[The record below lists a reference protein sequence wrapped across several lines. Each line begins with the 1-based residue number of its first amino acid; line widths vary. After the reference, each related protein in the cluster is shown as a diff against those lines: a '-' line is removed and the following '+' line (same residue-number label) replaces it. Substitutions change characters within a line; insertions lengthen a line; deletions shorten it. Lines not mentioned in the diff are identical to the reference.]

1 MAKLTI
7 AIGLGVVLVG
17 TWIRTLLQCH
27 AIYRLTDF
35 MAAIILGYTFSCL
48 ILFGS
53 ADAGFMVSS
62 VNYYLVLSAGVLLI
76 TLWYFSLLAVCG
88 VIIMNIMVGCT
99 FIVLTLLFIFDGN
112 LQYAF
117 VNNWRRIRDDDFR
130 YALSFPHL
138 EVVDWISI
146 CLWWVIFGFGLC
158 FQRKCECAGDAHRP
172 RSPRIF
178 RDPEQQPLIAGVI
191 GSGDSN
197 DVFLSPRSNSLFLS
211 SISERSHV
219 K

>member
-1 MAKLTI
+1 MAKLAT
-7 AIGLGVVLVG
+7 AIVLGVVMVG

-53 ADAGFMVSS
+53 ADAAFFVSS
-62 VNYYLVLSAGVLLI
+62 VNYYLVLLTGVILL

-88 VIIMNIMVGCT
+88 VIIMNIMVGAT
-99 FIVLTLLFIFDGN
+99 FTVLTLLFIFDGN

-130 YALSFPHL
+130 YAFCFTHL
-138 EVVDWISI
+138 EVVGKIRYLGFI
-146 CLWWVIFGFGLC
+146 MYGWVVAINL
-158 FQRKCECAGDAHRP
+158 
-172 RSPRIF
+172 
-178 RDPEQQPLIAGVI
+178 
-191 GSGDSN
+191 
-197 DVFLSPRSNSLFLS
+197 SNSFQIGYPLSCGLS
-211 SISERSHV
+211 SSDLVCASSGNASVLGIRAATMSLESFGTRSSSR
-219 K
+219 

>member
-1 MAKLTI
+1 MVKLSFT
-7 AIGLGVVLVG
+7 IGLAIVLVA

-27 AIYRLTDF
+27 AIYRLTDV
-35 MAAIILGYTFSCL
+35 MAAIILGYSFSCL

-53 ADAGFMVSS
+53 ADAAFFVSS
-62 VNYYLVLSAGVLLI
+62 LSYYLVLGSGILVI

-130 YALSFPHL
+130 YALNFPHL
-138 EVVDWISI
+138 EVV
-146 CLWWVIFGFGLC
+146 G
-158 FQRKCECAGDAHRP
+158 E
-172 RSPRIF
+172 
-178 RDPEQQPLIAGVI
+178 
-191 GSGDSN
+191 
-197 DVFLSPRSNSLFLS
+197 
-211 SISERSHV
+211 
-219 K
+219 